1 MENSRTKKKPFH
13 FPSILP
19 SLSPTH
25 SSNEIRN
32 ESNCTTAAIFPD
44 GARCFSM
51 QMNLNANK
59 YLFGLAWAVWRE
71 TMRLKDWP
79 VIRRGEGGR
88 TNYPRSG
95 ENYSAR
101 LLLLLSSLEREK
113 QRVPIRRASI
123 LNSAIIP
130 DTPSPF
136 PHPSVLHTAHPLG
149 NDDH

>member
-1 MENSRTKKKPFH
+1 
-13 FPSILP
+13 
-19 SLSPTH
+19 
-25 SSNEIRN
+25 
-32 ESNCTTAAIFPD
+32 
-44 GARCFSM
+44 
-51 QMNLNANK
+51 
-59 YLFGLAWAVWRE
+59 
-71 TMRLKDWP
+71 MRLKDWP

-101 LLLLLSSLEREK
+101 LLLLSSLEREK

-136 PHPSVLHTAHPLG
+136 PHRLPARTIIKALLGDGWEEGRGDSSHTRIHTRTPSNLKLNAPEFELRPNLAKLGIVPLAKFWRG
-149 NDDH
+149 IRLVGSGLKSSRWWDEEI